1 MAICPQVACTR
12 VTWLEEWLVRLQAAT
27 ALKAVVPPTTNS
39 TVNSTD
45 NNTDA
50 VGYLHSA
57 SLENGATSQP
67 TR

>member
-1 MAICPQVACTR
+1 MWPQVATS
-12 VTWLEEWLVRLQAAT
+12 
-27 ALKAVVPPTTNS
+27 LKAVVLLTTNS

-67 TR
+67 MR